1 MKVTVKEVRSD
12 DIAAA
17 TRPKG

>member
-1 MKVTVKEVRSD
+1 MKVTVTEVRSD

-17 TRPKG
+17 TLPKG